1 MSAFD
6 PLSLAT
12 TAIVGGVLVLAIT
25 LVIARVVATRVTPY
39 APSPIIVPPEAENE
53 TSLLV
58 AQPGGQ
64 LLLVNPR
71 AQELFGLGPTI
82 PPITTLARLTRPS
95 DTFLTLFA
103 TEGVAQLTIGKKTYE
118 ATSVRLPAT
127 ATSAERMVVMLREA
141 RAARLS
147 ITTTLGDDA
156 AVQTLNTV
164 SEISRAL
171 TTHLDPETTFSAIL
185 DNVGRVLAF
194 DSAELTLWD
203 PETQTARP
211 VRHAGDADYASALA
225 QTGTGFYR
233 LDEGLTGW
241 LARNHKTLLINDLE
255 RDNAPAQPKVRRADF
270 PFRAYLGAP
279 LLLDKQLLGTLE
291 LMSYTPNTYKDSDQ
305 LLLNAVAAQAAV
317 AVVNARRFAAQARRA
332 QELTRLTTLMANL
345 GHATNAYAVFEQLS
359 EALAK
364 LLQVRMAGFLLYRDE
379 DQALV
384 GQPPF
389 FGLPDLYVSAYH
401 IDLQPNSLAERLWLN
416 EPHWVSNTVLTD
428 PSVTE
433 MGLHHMAEVA
443 GVTQLA
449 FAPIIFRGKRLG
461 LVQIANPIDGH
472 AITEDEVRTL
482 TEFAHQCAAVV
493 DNTRLL
499 AEARTQTDRAELA
512 RQAAHWAATTSAD
525 EALRR
530 TLELLARTLR
540 ADVALWLT
548 LDETRGDMLPH
559 LPSLMGLTPDQT
571 ANLYPRTEDPQ
582 FAFAATRTRQV
593 VWVDEAQADRR
604 LPALYRAMCDRL
616 NVVSLMSVPA
626 LTGERSLG
634 ELVVAA
640 HRPRAFADADRTTLL
655 TVAASLAAALERQRL
670 ATSTDQ
676 TLLGQVSQ
684 LTALT
689 RISRELSATLDL
701 DEILR
706 LAHEE
711 ATRVLRAD
719 ESQFVLLDFRDRQT
733 VTVRRGGTSQA
744 LELTSEE
751 RQVLANGLAWQ
762 TVVQPLPTV
771 DPLHLLLVPLRA
783 GEVVVGLLR
792 LHRYGERPFDDT
804 AVQAAQALAAQAA
817 LAVLNAQRYREQV
830 QHVEALRRRADQL
843 GQLSKIARTVRGNRP
858 LAENLEAIAYSIEEA
873 SGFNIIS
880 ISVFDPHARVLRRT
894 AAVGVPLA
902 VWHENRDKPIPWHE
916 ISRLMLPQFRI
927 SQSYFLPYEK
937 SASLTFP
944 NTLITA
950 LNSPRTAG
958 PNAWH
963 PEDMLLVPL
972 MGASNQPVGVLTLD
986 DPRDGLRPERLTIE
1000 TIEIF
1005 AAQAALTIEN
1015 ALLLQSTERRAA
1027 RLLGLYRIIEKAT
1040 SLADRQQL
1048 SQTVADAL
1056 VDEFKLDMA
1065 VVAMGEATHLRVVG
1079 QAGDIAPEI
1088 NVELLLREQ
1097 NPLSHAIDQYF
1108 PALATNVNAS
1118 DWALNPMLMALNV
1131 SSFLAAPIIYQGQ
1144 TRGAMFVASR
1154 QAASPFVSEDL
1165 ELFTILAN
1173 QLGAELESASLE
1185 GDLRQQAEQMGAL
1198 SEVSR
1203 AITATLRAGD
1213 VVQAA
1218 LDALPKVVPHDSVTL
1233 WLRTGNELRIEAA
1246 RGFGNDA
1253 ERLGLTVSIGDSAL
1267 FGEMARTRE
1276 AMTVADVHAD
1286 SRFPGGEF
1294 QPTRSWL
1301 GAPLISKDQIV
1312 GALALDKREPDFYN
1326 DRHRQVLT
1334 AFANQAAIALEN
1346 ARLFE
1351 EGQRRAAELDDR
1363 SRRAALLNRFSAQL
1377 SGTLQLHR
1385 IFAITLEEALNAL
1398 TASRALMF
1406 TFSGAEHAHVARQF
1420 PEGADVPLA
1429 LRAAEPALQRLRQ
1442 TLAPLAVED
1451 VTADGLLAEVRDAWQ
1466 KRGVTSVLFVPVIVG
1481 GELAAAL
1488 QLEHA
1493 TRHRFEAAEV
1503 ELAQTLT
1510 NQAAVAVQNSRLLDE
1525 VQNRLTELTLINQ
1538 ISRAISSSIN
1548 IQQVYQTVCEQ
1559 VCTVL
1564 GVSAVSLALYDQE
1577 NNTLEFPYILEDGRG
1592 LAVPPQPMTTGLNA
1606 YIIRTRAPLLINGEN
1621 AQDQVAALGPLQL
1634 TPGTVK
1640 SFLGVPL
1647 FSGDQVVGVLA
1658 AQDPTRTD
1666 ALNHNHESILTT
1678 IAAQVSVAIENA
1690 RLYQETERRANA
1702 LAQGTERLTLLN
1714 RLSTTLNASLDL
1726 TLTLQQA
1733 AEIIKQLWDADHTEV
1748 MLFDDDRRTA
1758 YVEAEYPALGAQNAQ
1773 LRLTEDQAMR
1783 LVLAGDRVVADNCAH
1798 DNRFGPSWRDH
1809 FETFGMDSTVIAP
1822 IGPRSQPSGCLVLSQ
1837 VREPRPFSEDEAQL
1851 LQTIVAQL
1859 SVAVANAQ
1867 FARELEVRVATRTY
1881 ELQRERERVEIL
1893 LQITTE
1899 LSSSLDLDRVLSRAL
1914 QLVTEAVGASQ
1925 GSIFTIDLQTDQLI
1939 YRAALGSPKVLPPGG
1954 EPAPFGKYDGLVGWV
1969 IRNRQTAVIAD
1980 LLQDKRWKHIPGQRV
1995 NHRSAI
2001 AVPLLTNEEA
2011 LGAMLLF
2018 SPEPN
2023 AFDEDQLRLASAA
2036 ANQVGAASNNSEL
2049 YRLIRDQ
2056 AERLGGM
2063 LRTQQ
2068 VEATKNRAILEG
2080 IADGVL
2086 VTNAQGEVILFNAA
2100 CERVLGLS
2108 RREVLGRPVKHL
2120 IGLYGAVG
2128 KAWLSA
2134 IDHWTHDP
2142 SSYQPGEVFSQRIE
2156 LADATKR
2163 IVAISL
2169 SPVTTGE
2176 EYLGSVS
2183 LIRDITREVEVER
2196 LKSEFITNVT
2206 HELRTP
2212 MTAIKGYAD
2221 VLLMGAAGTL
2231 APMQANFLTI
2241 IKNHADRLAMLVSD
2255 ILDISRIE
2263 SGQTSLRLQA
2273 VPLAEVVED
2282 VFAKIRT
2289 RSAEENKPMTLA
2301 TDWPDDLPALW
2312 ADREHLFTMLDQLV
2326 QNAYTYSHAR
2336 GTITV
2341 RARRDEEM
2349 IRIEVSD
2356 TGVGIPP
2363 EHQPRLFDRFF
2374 RGEDP
2379 LVLASAGTGL
2389 GLAIVQQLAE
2399 KHGGRTWLAHSELN
2413 RGSTFALLLPLADA
2427 TDPTTQP
2434 SANLTA

>member
-1 MSAFD
+1 MSVFD
-6 PLSLAT
+6 PLALAT
-12 TAIVGGVLVLAIT
+12 TAVVGGVLVLAIT
-25 LVIARVVATRVTPY
+25 LVMARVVAARVTPY
-39 APSPIIVPPEAENE
+39 APSPIIVPPEADNE

-64 LLLVNPR
+64 VLFVNPR

-103 TEGVAQLTIGKKTYE
+103 TEGAAQLTIGKKTYE

-127 ATSAERMVVMLREA
+127 PNSAERVVVMLREA
-141 RAARLS
+141 RTARLS
-147 ITTTLGDDA
+147 MAAHLSDDA
-156 AVQTLNTV
+156 ALQTLNTL

-171 TTHLDPETTFSAIL
+171 TAHLDPDATYSAVL
-185 DNVGRVLAF
+185 DNVARVLAF
-194 DSAELTLWD
+194 DSAELNVWD
-203 PETQTARP
+203 PATQTARP
-211 VRHAGDADYASALA
+211 VRHAGDADYPTALA
-225 QTGTGFYR
+225 QTGQAGYR

-241 LARNHKTLLINDLE
+241 LARNQKPLLINDLE
-255 RDNAPAQPKVRRADF
+255 REGVPAQPKVRRADF

-291 LMSYTPNTYKDSDQ
+291 LVSYTPNTYKDSDQ
-305 LLLNAVAAQAAV
+305 LLLNAIAAQAAV
-317 AVVNARRFAAQARRA
+317 AVANARQFAAQTRRN
-332 QELTRLTTLMANL
+332 QELARLTSLVSSLGSAANPY
-345 GHATNAYAVFEQLS
+345 ATFAQLS
-359 EALAK
+359 EALAN
-364 LLQVRMAGFLLYRDE
+364 LLQVRIAGFLLYHEADR
-379 DQALV
+379 ALV
-384 GQPPF
+384 GQAPF
-389 FGLPDLYVSAYH
+389 FGLPDLYVSAYR
-401 IDLQPNSLAERLWLN
+401 IELAPDSLAERLWRS
-416 EPHWVSNTVLTD
+416 EPYWFSNTALTD
-428 PSVTE
+428 PVVVE
-433 MGLHHMAEVA
+433 MGLQHMAEVA

-461 LVQIANPIDGH
+461 LAQIANTLSGQPITGDD
-472 AITEDEVRTL
+472 ARTL
-482 TEFAHQCAAVV
+482 TEFAQQCAAVV
-493 DNTRLL
+493 DNLRLL
-499 AEARTQTDRAELA
+499 AEARAQADRAELA
-512 RQAAHWAATTSAD
+512 RQSAQWAATAPAD

-530 TLELLARTLR
+530 TLELTARTLR
-540 ADVALWLT
+540 ADVAVWLT
-548 LDETRGDMLPH
+548 LDEARGEMLPH
-559 LPSLMGLTPDQT
+559 LPSLVGVTAEQT
-571 ANLYPRTEDPQ
+571 LNLYPRTEDPH
-582 FAFAATRTRQV
+582 FAFAAARTRQA
-593 VWVDEAQADRR
+593 VWVDDATADRR
-604 LPALYRAMCDRL
+604 LPALYRAVSDRWS
-616 NVVSLMSVPA
+616 VVSLLVAPA
-626 LTGERSLG
+626 LTSDRALG
-634 ELVVAA
+634 ELLVAA
-640 HRPRAFADADRTTLL
+640 HRPHAFTETDRTTLL
-655 TVAASLAAALERQRL
+655 TLAGTLATAMERQRL
-670 ATSTDQ
+670 AASADQ
-676 TLLGQVSQ
+676 TLLAQVNQ

-689 RISRELSATLDL
+689 RVSRELTATLDL

-711 ATRVLRAD
+711 ARRVIQAD
-719 ESQFVLLDFRDRQT
+719 ENSFILLDFRDRET
-733 VTVRRGGTSQA
+733 VALRRGGASQA
-744 LELTSEE
+744 LELTAEE
-751 RQVLANGLAWQ
+751 RAALQAGTAWQ

-771 DPLHLLLVPLRA
+771 DPLNLLLVPLRA
-783 GEVVVGLLR
+783 GEANVGLLR
-792 LHRYGERPFDDT
+792 LHRYGDRRFEES
-804 AVQAAQALAAQAA
+804 AVQAAQALANQTA
-817 LAVLNAQRYREQV
+817 LAVVNAQRYREQV

-873 SGFNIIS
+873 SGFNIVS

-902 VWHENRDKPIPWHE
+902 VWNEHRDQPIPWHE
-916 ISRLMLPQFRI
+916 ISRLMLPQFRV

-937 SASLTFP
+937 TATLTFP
-944 NTLITA
+944 GALITA
-950 LNSPRTAG
+950 LTSSRLAG

-972 MGASNQPVGVLTLD
+972 MGAGNQPVGVLTLD
-986 DPRDGLRPERLTIE
+986 DPRDGLRPDRNTIE

-1015 ALLLQSTERRAA
+1015 AQLLQSTERRAA
-1027 RLLGLYRIIEKAT
+1027 RLLGLYRIIERAT
-1040 SLADRQQL
+1040 NLADRQQL
-1048 SQTVADAL
+1048 SQTVAEAL
-1056 VDEFKLDMA
+1056 VAEFKLDMA
-1065 VVAMGEATHLRVVG
+1065 VVALGEAGALRVTG
-1079 QAGDIAPEI
+1079 QAGAIPPEV

-1108 PALATNVNAS
+1108 PALATDVAAS

-1131 SSFLAAPIIYQGQ
+1131 SSFLAAPIVYQGQ
-1144 TRGAMFVASR
+1144 TRGAVFVASR
-1154 QAASPFVSEDL
+1154 QAVSPFMSEDL
-1165 ELFTILAN
+1165 ELFTILSN

-1185 GDLRQQAEQMGAL
+1185 GDLRQQAEQLGAL

-1203 AITATLRAGD
+1203 AITATLRASD

-1218 LDALPKVVPHDSVTL
+1218 LEALPRVVPHDSVTL
-1233 WLRTGNELRIEAA
+1233 WLRAGHELRIEAA

-1253 ERLGLTVSIGDSAL
+1253 ERLGLTVAIADSAL

-1276 AMTVADVHAD
+1276 AMVVADVHAD

-1301 GAPLISKDQIV
+1301 GAPLISKEQIV
-1312 GALALDKREPDFYN
+1312 GALALDKREPNFYT

-1377 SGTLQLHR
+1377 SGTLQLAR
-1385 IFAITLEEALNAL
+1385 IFAITLEEACAALNLSQAF
-1398 TASRALMF
+1398 MF
-1406 TFSGAEHAHVARQF
+1406 TFDAAGQARVARHF
-1420 PEGADVPLA
+1420 PTGANPDLDLA
-1429 LRAAEPALQRLRQ
+1429 RQAAEPALQRLRE

-1451 VTADGLLAEVRDAWQ
+1451 VTAEGLLVAVRDLWRQRA
-1466 KRGVTSVLFVPVIVG
+1466 VTSVLFVPLAIG

-1493 TRHRFEAAEV
+1493 TRRRFGPAEV

-1510 NQAAVAVQNSRLLDE
+1510 NQAAVAVQNARLLDE

-1538 ISRAISSSIN
+1538 VSRAISSSIN
-1548 IQQVYQTVCEQ
+1548 IQQIYQTVCEQ
-1559 VCTVL
+1559 LCTAL
-1564 GVSAVSLALYDQE
+1564 GVNAVSLALYDHA
-1577 NNTLEFPYILEDGRG
+1577 NNTLEFPYILEAGQG
-1592 LAVPPQPMTTGLNA
+1592 FSLPPQPMTTGLNA
-1606 YIIRTRAPLLINGEN
+1606 HIIRTGQPLLIYGPD
-1621 AQDQVAALGPLQL
+1621 AAAQVAALGGLQL
-1634 TPGTVK
+1634 SPGSLQAFV
-1640 SFLGVPL
+1640 GVPL
-1647 FSGDQVVGVLA
+1647 FSGDRVIGVLS
-1658 AQDPTRTD
+1658 AQDPDRPD
-1666 ALNHNHESILTT
+1666 ALNHNHENILTT

-1690 RLYQETERRANA
+1690 RLYQEAQNRANA
-1702 LAQGTERLTLLN
+1702 LALGAERLTLLN

-1733 AEIIKQLWDADHTEV
+1733 AEIIKQLWDADHTEI

-1783 LVLAGDRVVADNCAH
+1783 LVLAGERVVADNCAH

-1809 FETFGMDSTVIAP
+1809 FETFGMDSTIIAP
-1822 IGPRSQPSGCLVLSQ
+1822 IGSGDQPTGCLALNR
-1837 VREPRPFSEDEAQL
+1837 VREPRPFGEEDAQL

-1859 SVAVANAQ
+1859 SVAIANAQ
-1867 FARELEVRVATRTY
+1867 FARDLEVRVATRTY

-1899 LSSSLDLDRVLSRAL
+1899 LSSSLDLDRVLTRAL

-1925 GSIFTIDLQTDQLI
+1925 GSIFTVDLQTDQLI

-1954 EPAPFGKYDGLVGWV
+1954 EPAPFGKYEGLVGWV
-1969 IRNRQTAVIAD
+1969 IKNRQPAVIAD

-2001 AVPLLTNEEA
+2001 AVPLMTNEEA

-2018 SPEPN
+2018 SPETN

-2086 VTNAQGEVILFNAA
+2086 VTNARGDVILFNAA
-2100 CERVLGLS
+2100 CERVLGLK
-2108 RREVLGRPVKHL
+2108 RHDVLGRPVKNL

-2134 IDHWTHDP
+2134 IDHWAHDP
-2142 SSYQPGEVFSQRIE
+2142 NSYQPGTVFSQRLE
-2156 LADATKR
+2156 LGDEKQR
-2163 IVAISL
+2163 IVAVSL
-2169 SPVTTGE
+2169 SPVTTGD

-2183 LIRDITREVEVER
+2183 LIRDITREVEVDR

-2221 VLLMGAAGTL
+2221 IMLMGAAGSLSPVQT
-2231 APMQANFLTI
+2231 NFLTV
-2241 IKNHADRLAMLVSD
+2241 IKSHADRLAMLVND

-2263 SGQTSLRLQA
+2263 SGQTTLRLEA
-2273 VPLAEVVED
+2273 VPLADVVED
-2282 VFAKIRT
+2282 VFAAIRT
-2289 RSAEENKPMTLA
+2289 RSAEDHKPMNLV
-2301 TDWPDDLPALW
+2301 TDWPADLPALW
-2312 ADREHLFTMLDQLV
+2312 ADREHLRAILDQLV
-2326 QNAYTYSHAR
+2326 QNAYTYSHPN
-2336 GTITV
+2336 GVITV
-2341 RARRDEEM
+2341 RARRDEGM
-2349 IRIEVSD
+2349 LRIEVAD

-2374 RGEDP
+2374 RGDDP

-2389 GLAIVQQLAE
+2389 GLAIAQQLVE
-2399 KHGGRTWLAHSELN
+2399 KHGGRVWLAHSAPGQ
-2413 RGSTFALLLPLADA
+2413 GSVFALLLPLAETAD
-2427 TDPTTQP
+2427 QP
-2434 SANLTA
+2434 ANLTA